1 MIFDKICVAN
11 NFKNKI
17 SKKKPQQQNG
27 LYFLKPCITIYAK

>member
-17 SKKKPQQQNG
+17 SKKKNP
-27 LYFLKPCITIYAK
+27 TAKWILFFKTMYNYRC